1 MALSP
6 RLRYKFDRIREQFS
20 GVFGDPREA
29 PRPKLCP
36 SCGTLVGATATKCHQ
51 CGASMN
57 FGMAAAS
64 RSLSRLLPTTSPATY
79 GILSLSCLLYG
90 ASLLATVRSGGFQ
103 APGGGIFGI
112 FNLGAIDGVVL
123 QKLGAS
129 LPWPIDLAQPWRL
142 VMASFLHGSL
152 MHIGFNMWVLMDI
165 GPQIEELYGSARY
178 FFVYVL
184 TGIGGYVLSGL
195 VGHFSVGGSASLLG
209 LIGMLLA
216 LTTNRRS
223 ASMQMLRGQLI
234 KWLVYIAI
242 MGFVFS
248 GIDNAAHLGGLI
260 GGFVLGKVMADH
272 PPMSQQERTRADL
285 LGWTTAIIVIAS
297 LGIVAYGLF
306 QVS

>member
-1 MALSP
+1 
-6 RLRYKFDRIREQFS
+6 
-20 GVFGDPREA
+20 
-29 PRPKLCP
+29 
-36 SCGTLVGATATKCHQ
+36 
-51 CGASMN
+51 MN

-90 ASLLATVRSGGFQ
+90 ASLLATVRTSGFQ
-103 APGGGIFGI
+103 PPGGGFFGI
-112 FNLGAIDGVVL
+112 FNFGAINGVVL

-216 LTTNRRS
+216 ITTNRRS
-223 ASMQMLRGQLI
+223 ASMQMLRSQLI
-234 KWLVYIAI
+234 KWLIYIAI
-242 MGFVFS
+242 LGYLFS
-248 GIDNAAHLGGLI
+248 GIDNAAHLGGFV
-260 GGFVLGKVMADH
+260 GGFVLGKVMADR
-272 PPMSQQERTRADL
+272 PPISQQERTRADL

-297 LGIVAYGLF
+297 IGVVAYGLF
-306 QVS
+306 QAS